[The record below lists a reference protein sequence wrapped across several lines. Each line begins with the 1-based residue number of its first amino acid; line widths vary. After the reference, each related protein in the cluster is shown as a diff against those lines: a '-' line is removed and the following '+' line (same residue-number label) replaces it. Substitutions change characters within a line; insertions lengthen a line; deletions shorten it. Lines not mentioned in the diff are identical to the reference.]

1 MSLEASTTSAFVRQ
15 IQRRVS
21 DWTHCTHKMG
31 HLTYWMTFRHTIGRA
46 FRETGQAL
54 DRLGIAGQQH
64 AVTTRIIGDDPYIF
78 DDHLSRH
85 RHQMP
90 LLRRG
95 APIVSKQ
102 AAFVAPC
109 STLIGSVRIGPGASV
124 WYRAILR
131 ADSCENPSHF
141 SNPEDDSV
149 WTKQLE
155 SQDQD
160 TQIGGGIFIGED
172 SNVQDGCIITSRVN
186 HTIVGKGVT
195 IGHMAQIHSATVKDF
210 SLIGMGSIIG
220 EDVVVESESFIAAGA
235 VVAPGTIVPSGQLW
249 VGHPA
254 RKLRDLSPVEREKL
268 HYQSDE
274 VS

>member
-1 MSLEASTTSAFVRQ
+1 MAFRQ
-15 IQRRVS
+15 
-21 DWTHCTHKMG
+21 
-31 HLTYWMTFRHTIGRA
+31 TIGRA
-46 FRETGQAL
+46 LRETGQAL
-54 DRLGIAGQQH
+54 DRVGIMGRQH
-64 AVTTRIIGDDPYIF
+64 ALTTRLVGDDPYKF
-78 DDHLSRH
+78 HDHLSRH

-124 WYRAILR
+124 WYRSILR
-131 ADSCENPSHF
+131 ADSCDNVSHF

-149 WTKQLE
+149 WELE
-155 SQDQD
+155 ANRLEHGD
-160 TQIGGGIFIGED
+160 THLGFGGGIFIGED
-172 SNVQDGCIITSRVN
+172 SNVQDGCIISSRVD

-195 IGHMAQIHSATVKDF
+195 IGHMAQIHSATIHDF
-210 SLIGMGSIIG
+210 SLIGMGSYIG
-220 EDVVVESESFIAAGA
+220 EGVVVESESFIAAGA
-235 VVAPGTIVPSGQLW
+235 VVARGTIVPSGQLW

-254 RKLRDLSPVEREKL
+254 RKLRDLSPLEREKL

-274 VS
+274 VSNERFHHQMITPLLMRVVSHLKTLAVR